1 MDLLLP
7 IFSFLFR
14 VATYGYLR
22 VIPVHKYAKFAIP
35 VLYAAFLAA
44 ALPTVVEPAP
54 TVVAIPQK
62 IEVIDVIDVKTD
74 EVVEEIIQVEGT
86 AVVVESANGHANKSA
101 PPVSTYSVCTLNS
114 AHSTL

>member
-22 VIPVHKYAKFAIP
+22 VIPAHRFAKFALP
-35 VLYAAFLAA
+35 ALYAAFLAA
-44 ALPTVVEPAP
+44 ALPTVVEASP
-54 TVVAIPQK
+54 TVVVIPEK
-62 IEVIDVIDVKTD
+62 IEVIDVTDVKTNEVIE
-74 EVVEEIIQVEGT
+74 EVVQVEGT

-101 PPVSTYSVCTLNS
+101 APVSTYSVCSLNT
-114 AHSTL
+114 AHSAL